1 MKTVILLRIAAVVA
15 LVQFCAHTTLFMTY
29 VPRHGPDEVSVVQ
42 AMQSHYFSF
51 SGSLRSYWD
60 MYFGYGLFSAFNCL
74 LEAVLLWQLAGI
86 AKNFPHLI
94 RPVAALFV
102 AANIGYAILVWKY
115 FFPLPSYFDI
125 AIAILLGLAIAT
137 ASGSAT
143 ASGRSRPSVD
153 DEQRQLEKESVG
165 RDRSYRTRTVK

>member
-1 MKTVILLRIAAVVA
+1 MKTVTLLRIAAVVA

-29 VPRHGPDEVSVVQ
+29 VPMHGPDEVSVVQ
-42 AMQSHYFSF
+42 TMQSHYFSF

-74 LEAVLLWQLAGI
+74 LEAVLLWQLASI
-86 AKNFPHLI
+86 ATNFPHLV

-102 AANIGYAILVWKY
+102 AANIGYTILVWKY

-125 AIAILLGLAIAT
+125 AIAILLGLAIVT
-137 ASGSAT
+137 ASCSAS
-143 ASGRSRPSVD
+143 ASGRSHPNS
-153 DEQRQLEKESVG
+153 EAHE
-165 RDRSYRTRTVK
+165 DRNEDH